1 MSRRSFHRRAG
12 VGGLAQNGHGLALR
26 DGLAVQA
33 SAGTIADPAAVLA
46 NRISDALDP
55 SQANGRVTR
64 LSEMSPEKRAEMER
78 LYGKRGLP

>member
-33 SAGTIADPAAVLA
+33 SAGTIADPAVRLLIWTAAAAVLLA
-46 NRISDALDP
+46 GFVPLLVLTLVLKKVVLRE
-55 SQANGRVTR
+55 RV
-64 LSEMSPEKRAEMER
+64 P
-78 LYGKRGLP
+78 